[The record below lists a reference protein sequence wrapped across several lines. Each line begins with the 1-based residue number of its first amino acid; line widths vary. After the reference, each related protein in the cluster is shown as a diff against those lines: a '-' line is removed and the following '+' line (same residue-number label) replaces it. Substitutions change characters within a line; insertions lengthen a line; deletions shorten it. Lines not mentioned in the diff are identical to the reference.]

1 MLKLLPTYNL
11 MVTTMKES
19 DIKIIIV
26 FWSRNISQIIYG
38 IIIAMDF
45 YNTIYPSNPGRTLRY
60 ISLKPERNIN
70 KI

>member
-11 MVTTMKES
+11 MVTTMTEG

-38 IIIAMDF
+38 IVSAMDF

>member
-11 MVTTMKES
+11 MVTTMTEG